1 MPKTIKNIYD
11 NSVSFENLLKA
22 HKKAR
27 CGKREKKKIILFEL
41 KLEQELLDDII
52 ARLKVGV
59 TFIHKFNNQWDIK
72 QEKENWESWLL
83 EGGN

>member
-11 NSVSFENLLKA
+11 NSISFENLLKA

-41 KLEQELLDDII
+41 KLEQELLELEKQ
-52 ARLKVGV
+52 LKKWYIQ
-59 TFIHKFNNQWDIK
+59 TWWLHKI
-72 QEKENWESWLL
+72 
-83 EGGN
+83 

>member
-41 KLEQELLDDII
+41 KLEQELLELEKKMV
-52 ARLKVGV
+52 RTNMVVTQNLKYMSQ
-59 TFIHKFNNQWDIK
+59 K
-72 QEKENWESWLL
+72 KE
-83 EGGN
+83 

>member
-11 NSVSFENLLKA
+11 NSISFENLLKA

-41 KLEQELLDDII
+41 KLEQELEKQ
-52 ARLKVGV
+52 LKNG
-59 TFIHKFNNQWDIK
+59 TWWLHKI
-72 QEKENWESWLL
+72 
-83 EGGN
+83 

>member
-41 KLEQELLDDII
+41 KLEQELLELDKQ
-52 ARLKVGV
+52 LKMVDTNMVV
-59 TFIHKFNNQWDIK
+59 TQNLKYMSQK
-72 QEKENWESWLL
+72 KE
-83 EGGN
+83 